1 MNLSSVSKHFLMC
14 GALCMSFTN
23 LVFADVKASIEVLS
37 NHPQVLGERAK
48 GLASDARVAQQSAQW
63 LPNISMSTDGGKR
76 VWGNT
81 ADTQARAIRD
91 NGYIDLVVT
100 GRQLL
105 YDFGAVD
112 GYIDEAKY
120 RSRADSYLDEIA
132 LNSLVGDLM
141 QLAVQYR
148 VEEERG
154 QIVFGLIEPL
164 KEQSELSRQR
174 YEAGVS
180 GGDDYRRLQMDID
193 RLNRDQAE
201 VERRLR
207 DISQK
212 VAEQFA
218 LNINDGLELSDYL
231 LAQSG
236 GFDSQERLSDKSRT
250 LREQAASA
258 RIDAAVAERK
268 PRFELELELRSF
280 DMEQSFLSEHELTG
294 NLQMTMPF
302 FDGGALEAKAQV
314 AEFERSVLQQEQ
326 AFEARVLRE
335 RTAQIEEEK
344 STLEKVLQSLSDQ
357 RDTASEAL
365 EMAVARQGVTAV
377 EISQINTGLMS
388 IYQIDSER
396 LDARLRTEQLDLE
409 LLTLNERWPALIDRA
424 LQALEK

>member
-1 MNLSSVSKHFLMC
+1 MNLSIAARRLLSI
-14 GALCMSFTN
+14 GAVYLIFSDP
-23 LVFADVKASIEVLS
+23 LLADVKSSISVLN

-76 VWGNT
+76 IFGNT
-81 ADTQARAIRD
+81 SDTQARAVRD

-112 GYIDEAKY
+112 GYIDEAKF
-120 RSRADSYLDEIA
+120 RSQADSLLDEIA

-141 QLAVQYR
+141 QLALQFR

-154 QIVFGLIEPL
+154 QIIFGLVEPL
-164 KEQSELSRQR
+164 KEQTELSRQR

-201 VERRLR
+201 VDRRLR

-212 VAEQFA
+212 VVEQFA
-218 LNINDGLELSDYL
+218 LNIKDGLELSDYL

-236 GFDSQERLSDKSRT
+236 AFDDQERLSDKSRK
-250 LREQAASA
+250 LREQAANS
-258 RIDAAVAERK
+258 RIDAAIAEKK
-268 PRFELELELRSF
+268 PRFELELELRGF
-280 DMEQSFLSEHELTG
+280 DVEQSFVSENELTG
-294 NLQMTMPF
+294 NIQMTMPF
-302 FDGGALEAKAQV
+302 FDGGALEAKARV
-314 AEFERSVLQQEQ
+314 AEFERSVVQQEQ

-335 RTAQIEEEK
+335 RTAQIEEERR
-344 STLEKVLQSLSDQ
+344 TLEMVIQSLSDQ

-365 EMAVARQGVTAV
+365 EMAIARQGLTAV

-388 IYQIDSER
+388 IYQIDSEL
-396 LDARLRTEQLDLE
+396 LDARLRAEQLDLE
-409 LLTLNERWPALIDRA
+409 LITLNERWPARIN
-424 LQALEK
+424 QALLALEN